1 MAETI
6 YKKIII
12 FIIIMLVIP
21 LVNAGWGDDGW
32 GECGWGEE
40 CPIVEEEPIT
50 DLTSPAGSQTGDR
63 TPEQIAMDTVPD
75 GKEDCEEKG
84 FIFYQGKCYECNSK
98 SGRLV
103 TNQETGEIMCQT
115 CGTGYLITEE
125 GKCIRDKGYTTELL
139 ANAETMIKEN
149 VVLALLMGLVL
160 SVILVGVYKER
171 KKKKKTFKEYAKK
184 KEMEGMEKRDIK
196 KRFKEYLKKQKEEE

>member
-1 MAETI
+1 MFILMMA
-6 YKKIII
+6 
-12 FIIIMLVIP
+12 

-63 TPEQIAMDTVPD
+63 TPEQIALDTVPE

-84 FIFYQGKCYECNSK
+84 FIFHDNTCYECNSK

-103 TNQETGEIMCQT
+103 VDQETGEIMCQT

-125 GKCIRDKGYTTELL
+125 GKCIREEGYITELL
-139 ANAETMIKEN
+139 MNTETMIKEN
-149 VVLALLMGLVL
+149 IVLALLMGVVL
-160 SVILVGVYKER
+160 RVVVFGVYKER
-171 KKKKKTFKEYAKK
+171 KKKTKTFKDYEKK
-184 KEMEGMEKRDIK
+184 NEGMQKRDIK
-196 KRFKEYLKKQKEEE
+196 KKFKEYLKKQKEEE